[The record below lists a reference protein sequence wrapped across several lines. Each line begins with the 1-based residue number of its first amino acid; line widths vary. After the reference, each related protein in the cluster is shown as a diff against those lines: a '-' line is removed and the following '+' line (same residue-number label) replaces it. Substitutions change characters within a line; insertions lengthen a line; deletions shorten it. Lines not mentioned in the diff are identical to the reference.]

1 MTTKRTRATIAACG
15 LAVLLAGC
23 NASTSPDAAGRHDG
37 TSPSTSP
44 AAAPPTPPA
53 GPLSPDADPR
63 TPITSGKTG
72 RPRGLPAD
80 VTTTGASRKNATTVA
95 QNFVYLIDNWDT
107 AIDNSPADAGRR
119 AIPLVTADLGHGLA
133 VAPKANVGE
142 AWTQLAVHHGWT
154 TVVEQLGGLGPQP
167 ADTDTTGVRAVTATM
182 TGHGT
187 AGWTSSTG
195 SSQTLLITLSR
206 SKPGTAW
213 TVDSYS
219 YI

>member
-1 MTTKRTRATIAACG
+1 MTTKRTRAAIAACG

-23 NASTSPDAAGRHDG
+23 NASKSPDTEVGNHA
-37 TSPSTSP
+37 TSASSSS
-44 AAAPPTPPA
+44 AAASPTPAA
-53 GPLSPDADPR
+53 GPLSPDADLR
-63 TPITSGKTG
+63 TPIASGKAG
-72 RPRGLPAD
+72 RPRGLPAS
-80 VTTTGASRKNATTVA
+80 VTTSGASRKDATTVA
-95 QNFVYLIDNWDT
+95 QNFVYLIASWDT

-119 AIPLVTADLGHGLA
+119 AIPLVDADLAHGLA
-133 VAPKANVGE
+133 VAPKANVGVT
-142 AWTQLAVHHGWT
+142 WTRLAAHHGWT

-187 AGWTSSTG
+187 SGWNSSIGTP
-195 SSQTLLITLSR
+195 QTLLITLSR
-206 SKPGTAW
+206 TRPGAAW

>member
-1 MTTKRTRATIAACG
+1 M
-15 LAVLLAGC
+15 
-23 NASTSPDAAGRHDG
+23 
-37 TSPSTSP
+37 
-44 AAAPPTPPA
+44 
-53 GPLSPDADPR
+53 
-63 TPITSGKTG
+63 
-72 RPRGLPAD
+72 
-80 VTTTGASRKNATTVA
+80 TTTGASRKNATTVA
-95 QNFVYLIDNWDT
+95 QNFVYLIDCWDT

-133 VAPKANVGE
+133 VAPKANVGV
-142 AWTQLAVHHGWT
+142 AWTQLAAHHGWT

-187 AGWTSSTG
+187 AGWTSSIGTP
-195 SSQTLLITLSR
+195 QTLLITLSR
-206 SKPGTAW
+206 TRPGAAW